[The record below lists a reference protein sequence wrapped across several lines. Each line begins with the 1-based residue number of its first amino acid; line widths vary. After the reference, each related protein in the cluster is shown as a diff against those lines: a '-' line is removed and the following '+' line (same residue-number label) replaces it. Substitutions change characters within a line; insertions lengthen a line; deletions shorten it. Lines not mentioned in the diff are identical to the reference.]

1 MVLRLGSRFGTPAGV
16 GRVRRWGPPWQREW
30 GADTPYAAGS
40 ILYTAEMARPPG
52 TSGATLRVL
61 KTSYRCPSSTQ
72 GACRPFM
79 DATSRRWCHATG
91 HFTSRGA
98 RWHPAPSLPR
108 ACWHALS
115 GRPPRTRRR
124 FRPHTSTAGPAHR
137 VRPATRPSAAVV
149 NFLPFSRGRGGAAA
163 RDRRFHQRG
172 PLRDQGPGLRE
183 RDSALGCLIRPPGGA
198 PRRLERARTHVFA
211 VLGA

>member
-1 MVLRLGSRFGTPAGV
+1 M
-16 GRVRRWGPPWQREW
+16 
-30 GADTPYAAGS
+30 
-40 ILYTAEMARPPG
+40 
-52 TSGATLRVL
+52 RVL

-72 GACRPFM
+72 ARVSTLHGCYKPALVPRDRSLHIARRAVAPGAEPPAGVLARPLRPSTT
-79 DATSRRWCHATG
+79 DSASI
-91 HFTSRGA
+91 
-98 RWHPAPSLPR
+98 PAAHVHGRLR
-108 ACWHALS
+108 APL
-115 GRPPRTRRR
+115 
-124 FRPHTSTAGPAHR
+124 
-137 VRPATRPSAAVV
+137 RPATRPSAAVV
-149 NFLPFSRGRGGAAA
+149 NFLPFSRGRSGAAA

>member
-1 MVLRLGSRFGTPAGV
+1 MKRSQDALSPSTTSAETNLTSKTALAPSMAAKTILQSPLGVDAVNLNSLAH
-16 GRVRRWGPPWQREW
+16 RR
-30 GADTPYAAGS
+30 
-40 ILYTAEMARPPG
+40 
-52 TSGATLRVL
+52 
-61 KTSYRCPSSTQ
+61 
-72 GACRPFM
+72 ACRPFM

-98 RWHPAPSLPR
+98 RWRPAPSLPR